1 MVPICGDLQQGFPLK
16 AGPGVG
22 DRPRNTRDWKRLPPI
37 TMAGSQKYV
46 PKPVPPAGLGM
57 RWNETSNMTREE
69 IQSKILIVFKE
80 EFEITNP
87 GLDENLTEKYDFD
100 SIDALELLGEIETLL
115 GSELTREE
123 KKASMDIRTINQICD
138 YIELLAKKRSL

>member
-1 MVPICGDLQQGFPLK
+1 LRGISLLVTKLQFCYAIAQEAPASGLEKPPANGGITK
-16 AGPGVG
+16 I
-22 DRPRNTRDWKRLPPI
+22 RPKL
-37 TMAGSQKYV
+37 
-46 PKPVPPAGLGM
+46 VPPAAGLGM
-57 RWNETSNMTREE
+57 RWNETNNMTREE

-115 GSELTREE
+115 GSELTRDE

-138 YIELLAKKRSL
+138 YIEQLAKKRSS